1 MLRYLTAFTAVF
13 LSTVPARAQGFVVS
27 DLTDVER
34 SVGRALGPGCLTRAT
49 SQQLTSTCPRAPG
62 EPIISIRLSRQV
74 DGTEERVRSG
84 ATSMADL
91 ERLCQA
97 GSAACTLSG
106 LDVAPA
112 VGWRTAYPLGHDA
125 GATVVM
131 IRDGDLLT
139 LRCVAKQPARARA
152 VVDRL
157 LTILRTQVVGG

>member
-13 LSTVPARAQGFVVS
+13 LAAAGARAEGFVVG

-34 SVGRALGPGCLTRAT
+34 SVRRALGPGCLTRAT
-49 SQQLTSTCPRAPG
+49 SQQLTGTCPRAPG
-62 EPIISIRLSRQV
+62 EPIVSIRLDRQV

-84 ATSMADL
+84 ATTMADL

-106 LDVAPA
+106 VDVAPA
-112 VGWRTAYPLGHDA
+112 VGWRTAYPLGQDA

-131 IRDGDLLT
+131 IRDGDMLT
-139 LRCVAKQPARARA
+139 LRCVARYPARARA

-157 LTILRTQVVGG
+157 VPILRAQVVGR